1 MALNTNKQTIIK
13 TPLAHNVNIT
23 KQMNQVKNK
32 DNLWQGCMNK
42 SFSLTKSIV
51 KEFAMLKDE
60 I

>member
-23 KQMNQVKNK
+23 KQMNQV
-32 DNLWQGCMNK
+32 NLWQGCMNK
-42 SFSLTKSIV
+42 SFLLTKSIV